1 MKSFLTFMMTATPLL
16 SIAALDISATR
27 GSETLTFETP
37 RGRQEI
43 CVIPYHLKL
52 ASFSEDDLEK
62 EKELCSYDFH
72 GLTRNRELQQMALCL
87 KINSTNPGVLVV
99 DHPENQSRAKF

>member
-43 CVIPYHLKL
+43 CVIPYHLKF
-52 ASFSEDDLEK
+52 ASFS
-62 EKELCSYDFH
+62 
-72 GLTRNRELQQMALCL
+72 
-87 KINSTNPGVLVV
+87 
-99 DHPENQSRAKF
+99 